1 MLQQQTEKEEEVL
14 IRRFFSA
21 DSGYTSKYSLIH
33 ICYWP
38 AVCSS
43 FAFGAVFFLSKG
55 YTNSQVG
62 IVLAAAS
69 ILAVLMQPVAASF
82 ADKSARISMKQLI
95 LLMTVASALLA
106 AGRFFCSDIPVI
118 PAILYILE
126 QGLSYSMQPLLN
138 ALGVRVM
145 NGGAK
150 INFGLSRGTGSLAYA
165 VVSIALGLFLRN
177 SAPDALPLFSVL
189 FYLFLALA
197 VAKFP
202 LPENQSSVNTSRRFG
217 SGEEDGGETVKVRRK
232 LDVRFILLLAAVVL
246 VFCSQNMIG
255 NYLIQIMKNVG
266 GSADSVGISNGISAA
281 VELPAMALFT
291 FLVKKFR
298 SSTLLRVSLAI
309 FVCKAAATML
319 APSVGALYLVQ
330 CLQFGGYAMFIPSS
344 VYYANEVIPK
354 ERLATGQ
361 AALTSASTCG
371 SVVASILGGWLLD
384 NFNVGVM
391 LRVGVLVSATGCAV
405 GIAAV
410 KTVKRVSSSAA

>member
-1 MLQQQTEKEEEVL
+1 
-14 IRRFFSA
+14 
-21 DSGYTSKYSLIH
+21 LIH
-33 ICYWP
+33 ISYWP

-43 FAFGAVFFLSKG
+43 FSFGAVFFLAKG

-62 IVLAAAS
+62 VVLAAAS

-82 ADKSARISMKQLI
+82 ADKSVRISMKQLI
-95 LLMTVASALLA
+95 LLMAGASALLA
-106 AGRFFCSDIPVI
+106 AGRSFCSNIPVL

-138 ALGVRVM
+138 ALGVCVM
-145 NGGAK
+145 NCGNK
-150 INFGLSRGTGSLAYA
+150 VNFGLSRGTGSLSYA
-165 VVSIALGLFLRN
+165 VVAIALGLFLRIA
-177 SAPDALPLFSVL
+177 SVDALPLFSVL
-189 FYLFLALA
+189 FYLFLAIS

-202 LPENQSSVNTSRRFG
+202 LPESQPPENASRRLG
-217 SGEEDGGETVKVRRK
+217 SGEEDSGNHAVEARRK
-232 LDVRFILLLAAVVL
+232 LDVRFIFLLAAVVL

-255 NYLIQIMKNVG
+255 SFLIQIVKNIG
-266 GSADSVGISNGISAA
+266 GSADSVGITNGISAA

-298 SSTLLRVSLAI
+298 SSTLLRISFLV
-309 FVCKAAATML
+309 FVCKAAATMF

-330 CLQFGGYAMFIPSS
+330 CLQFGGYALFIPAS

-371 SVVASILGGWLLD
+371 SVLASILGGWLLD
-384 NFNVGVM
+384 NFNVDIM
-391 LRVGVLVSATGCAV
+391 LRVGVLVAAAGCAIGV
-405 GIAAV
+405 AAV
-410 KTVKRVSSSAA
+410 KAVKRPSKSTPAS